1 MVTGPCM
8 VMQLQVASCVR
19 IGLFPNVF
27 AVVHCQAQYKMP
39 YVLRRKTTA
48 HLSCA
53 ITALFQRFVPGFHSD
68 AFFLDFYMALLPDI
82 KEVFAYNKA
91 SGAFECRAKR
101 PAASCACV
109 DRKAH
114 SQPVHGHLTVLI
126 EGCGISESTHILW
139 LRTSHQ
145 IAHGQLD
152 FLAGAR
158 VRYLGHLLDQRWYMG
173 IGGTR
178 ADGGAN
184 LRLEVG
190 VECSTL
196 GQLDEEHFKVGR

>member
-68 AFFLDFYMALLPDI
+68 AFFLDFYMALL
-82 KEVFAYNKA
+82 
-91 SGAFECRAKR
+91 RAPIR
-101 PAASCACV
+101 LILRAASC
-109 DRKAH
+109 
-114 SQPVHGHLTVLI
+114 
-126 EGCGISESTHILW
+126 
-139 LRTSHQ
+139 
-145 IAHGQLD
+145 
-152 FLAGAR
+152 
-158 VRYLGHLLDQRWYMG
+158 YQR
-173 IGGTR
+173 GG
-178 ADGGAN
+178 
-184 LRLEVG
+184 E
-190 VECSTL
+190 
-196 GQLDEEHFKVGR
+196 F